1 MDLAEEL
8 LKNLGRD
15 SDLKDDTSKINHDG
29 FKLPSL
35 PASTALK
42 QKNDSED
49 KNNGDHEEM
58 GIDLPT
64 SSVAPTE
71 EANMYDFS
79 KINCISNIGNRSSKL
94 HPMPL
99 MAMAKFIVYIVSSWI
114 QTSEVVEDED
124 LNEDYIYAEWNLR
137 KWYTAAL
144 DVIVVNFEN
153 GLLDYFL
160 LLLKEYLFQE
170 KWKHMEAAILPL

>member
-71 EANMYDFS
+71 EANMYDVK
-79 KINCISNIGNRSSKL
+79 KIDLINVANVGTVAKLWSRCPLKDFVTVRSI
-94 HPMPL
+94 
-99 MAMAKFIVYIVSSWI
+99 FIFV
-114 QTSEVVEDED
+114 
-124 LNEDYIYAEWNLR
+124 
-137 KWYTAAL
+137 
-144 DVIVVNFEN
+144 
-153 GLLDYFL
+153 
-160 LLLKEYLFQE
+160 
-170 KWKHMEAAILPL
+170 